1 MCYQLFGGMASPV
14 ASHTCTFITIMN
26 YFELY
31 EIPVAPVTDAS
42 AVKKKYYEL
51 SRKYHPDF
59 FTGADEAEQK
69 NILERSSDV
78 NKAFKIFSDEDETL
92 KYYLMLKNFLVEEEK
107 YQLPPVFLMEMLE
120 LNEELLMADDKTQ
133 IETQISNL
141 KSQIYEP
148 VKKVM
153 EDYSSHNI
161 TEKELLQLKEY
172 YYKKKYLNRILAGTK

>member
-1 MCYQLFGGMASPV
+1 
-14 ASHTCTFITIMN
+14 MN

-31 EIPVAPVTDAS
+31 EIPVAPLVNAS
-42 AVKKKYYEL
+42 VIKKKYYEL

-69 NILERSSDV
+69 NVLEKSSDV

-92 KYYLMLKNFLVEEEK
+92 KYFLMLTNVLAEEEK
-107 YQLPPVFLMEMLE
+107 YELPSGFLMEMLE
-120 LNEELLMADDKTQ
+120 LNEELQMAEDTTPIQ
-133 IETQISNL
+133 SQISNL

-148 VKKVM
+148 VKKIM
-153 EDYSSHNI
+153 EGYTADNI
-161 TEKELLQLKEY
+161 AEKELLQLKEY